1 VHFAK
6 RRRFERLQSF
16 TLASLGEFPNVAIVN
31 WPTIMRLNLRS
42 PSAPAGISN
51 TESRGNGSFAGLT
64 WQQTVAVTLLIGWP
78 KKGLSNM
85 DAKLRVVGGRFSGHT
100 IQVSRGKLLIGRAE
114 DCDLRPES
122 EFVSGYHCVLLLDEY
137 TLRVRDLGSKNGTLV
152 NGRRTG
158 TGVTILLHDD
168 MVSIGEMNIL
178 VDLSPA
184 AAPADSVGAP
194 FSPSALEGT
203 GVFEG
208 DTLQAEIADVFS
220 PPSTAP
226 SPAPV
231 NPNVAAPPADELGSR
246 E

>member
-1 VHFAK
+1 
-6 RRRFERLQSF
+6 
-16 TLASLGEFPNVAIVN
+16 
-31 WPTIMRLNLRS
+31 
-42 PSAPAGISN
+42 
-51 TESRGNGSFAGLT
+51 
-64 WQQTVAVTLLIGWP
+64 
-78 KKGLSNM
+78 M

-100 IQVSRGKLLIGRAE
+100 IPVSRGKLLIGRAE
-114 DCDLRPES
+114 DCDLRPDS

-152 NGRRTG
+152 NGRRIG

-184 AAPADSVGAP
+184 AETAPADSAGAP
-194 FSPSALEGT
+194 ISPSALEGT

-208 DTLQAEIADVFS
+208 DTLQAEIVDVF
-220 PPSTAP
+220 PPP
-226 SPAPV
+226 SPAAAPASA
-231 NPNVAAPPADELGSR
+231 NPNVVARPADEPGSR

>member
-1 VHFAK
+1 
-6 RRRFERLQSF
+6 
-16 TLASLGEFPNVAIVN
+16 
-31 WPTIMRLNLRS
+31 
-42 PSAPAGISN
+42 
-51 TESRGNGSFAGLT
+51 
-64 WQQTVAVTLLIGWP
+64 
-78 KKGLSNM
+78 M

-137 TLRVRDLGSKNGTLV
+137 TLRVRDLCSKNGTLV
-152 NGRRTG
+152 NGRRIG

-168 MVSIGEMNIL
+168 MVSIGELNIL

-184 AAPADSVGAP
+184 TETAPADSAAV
-194 FSPSALEGT
+194 PSSRRALEGT

-208 DTLQAEIADVFS
+208 DTVQAEIVNVF
-220 PPSTAP
+220 PPP
-226 SPAPV
+226 SPARAPAPT
-231 NPNVAAPPADELGSR
+231 NPNVVAPPADEPGPR